1 MEDITDSEKV
11 RQQSTRTRMLPI
23 HALTAFLHRVLLFS
37 ADPAPLSFRALPPQY
52 AFQEDFVKKRVRD
65 IIEHH
70 LAPHDYNEDTL
81 PHWIDQITTD
91 TLEELHSHKK
101 PYKYIVTCNIMQRTG
116 AALHSAKSAWWDGVS
131 DGSCTVLWPKR
142 NAATTEAGVG
152 SKTIICMVTVF
163 AVAFYVN

>member
-1 MEDITDSEKV
+1 M
-11 RQQSTRTRMLPI
+11 
-23 HALTAFLHRVLLFS
+23 A
-37 ADPAPLSFRALPPQY
+37 QY

-65 IIEHH
+65 IIELH
-70 LAPHDYNEDTL
+70 LSPQEYTEEAVPQ
-81 PHWIDQITTD
+81 WIDTICAD
-91 TLEELHSHKK
+91 CIEELHSHKK

-116 AALHSAKSAWWDGVS
+116 AALHTGKSAWWDGVS